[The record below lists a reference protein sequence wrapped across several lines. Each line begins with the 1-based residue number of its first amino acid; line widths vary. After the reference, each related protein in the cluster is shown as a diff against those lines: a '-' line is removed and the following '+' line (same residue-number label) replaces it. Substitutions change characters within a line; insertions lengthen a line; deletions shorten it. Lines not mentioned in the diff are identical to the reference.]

1 MKNNTSLGAVKL
13 LGVASIALILTAC
26 SSTSEKSEWGEKTA
40 SPWATGGSI
49 KSGRDAYE
57 ESQVSDQAVAGDSV
71 AAGDQLAYDPY
82 APAPVEPVQEV
93 AAVVDEAPVAA
104 ESAPAAMG
112 AEQEIMNQ
120 PADYYTL
127 QLMASVD
134 IDRVYKF
141 AEKNQLSVRYV
152 VPTMRDGVT
161 WHVLL
166 LDIYPDLSSAK
177 IARDEMTGVLKTSP
191 WIRSLGSI
199 QKLMQ

>member
-1 MKNNTSLGAVKL
+1 MKNTITLGAVKL
-13 LGVASIALILTAC
+13 LGVASFAVILAAC
-26 SSTSEKSEWGEKTA
+26 SGTSEKSEWGEKTA
-40 SPWATGGSI
+40 SPWAAGGSI

-57 ESQVSDQAVAGDSV
+57 EAQALDQAVAGD
-71 AAGDQLAYDPY
+71 AAAVDQLAYDPY
-82 APAPVEPVQEV
+82 APAPAEPVEEM
-93 AAVVDEAPVAA
+93 AAVA
-104 ESAPAAMG
+104 EEVPMTAGSAPAGMG

-120 PADYYTL
+120 PANYYTL

-152 VPTMRDGVT
+152 VPTVRDGVT

-177 IARDEMTGVLKTSP
+177 IARDEMSGVLKTSP
-191 WIRSLGSI
+191 WIRTLGSI

>member
-1 MKNNTSLGAVKL
+1 LKNKTSLGAVKL
-13 LGVASIALILTAC
+13 LGVASIALILSAC
-26 SSTSEKSEWGEKTA
+26 SSTPEKSEWGEKTA
-40 SPWATGGSI
+40 SPWASGGSI

-57 ESQVSDQAVAGDSV
+57 ESQVSDQAVAGDT
-71 AAGDQLAYDPY
+71 AAVSDQLAYDPY
-82 APAPVEPVQEV
+82 APAPAEPVQEE
-93 AAVVDEAPVAA
+93 AVVVEEAPGMA
-104 ESAPAAMG
+104 EPASAGMG
-112 AEQEIMNQ
+112 AESEIMNQ

-141 AEKNQLSVRYV
+141 AERNQLSVRYV
-152 VPTMRDGVT
+152 VPTIRDGVT

-177 IARDEMTGVLKTSP
+177 IARDEMSGILKTST
-191 WIRSLGSI
+191 WIRTLGSI

>member
-1 MKNNTSLGAVKL
+1 MKNNTSLGVVKL
-13 LGVASIALILTAC
+13 LGVASIAVILSAC
-26 SSTSEKSEWGEKTA
+26 SSTPEKSEWGEKTA
-40 SPWATGGSI
+40 SPWASGGSI

-57 ESQVSDQAVAGDSV
+57 EAQASDQAVTGDAV

-82 APAPVEPVQEV
+82 APAEPVQEM
-93 AAVVDEAPVAA
+93 AAVVEETPVAA

-152 VPTMRDGVT
+152 VPTVRDGVI

-166 LDIYPDLSSAK
+166 LDIYPDLASAK
-177 IARDEMTGVLKTSP
+177 IARDEMSGLLQTSP
-191 WIRSLGSI
+191 WVRTLGSV

>member
-1 MKNNTSLGAVKL
+1 MKNITTLGAVKL
-13 LGVASIALILTAC
+13 LGVACIAVILSAC
-26 SSTSEKSEWGEKTA
+26 SSTPEKSEWGEKTA

-57 ESQVSDQAVAGDSV
+57 ESLATDQADAV
-71 AAGDQLAYDPY
+71 AGDQLAYDPY
-82 APAPVEPVQEV
+82 APAPAEPVQAMEP
-93 AAVVDEAPVAA
+93 VVEEAPVAA
-104 ESAPAAMG
+104 EPAPAAMG

-120 PADYYTL
+120 PANYYTL

-141 AEKNQLSVRYV
+141 AEQNQLSVRYV

-166 LDIYPDLSSAK
+166 LDIYPDLASAK
-177 IARDEMTGVLKTSP
+177 LARDEMSGVLKTSP
-191 WIRSLGSI
+191 WIRTLGSI

>member
-1 MKNNTSLGAVKL
+1 MKNITTLGAVKL
-13 LGVASIALILTAC
+13 LGVASIAVILSAC
-26 SSTSEKSEWGEKTA
+26 SGSPEKSEWGEKTA

-57 ESQVSDQAVAGDSV
+57 ESLATDQAATGDVA

-82 APAPVEPVQEV
+82 APAPAEPEPVVE
-93 AAVVDEAPVAA
+93 ETPVAA
-104 ESAPAAMG
+104 EPASSAMG

-120 PADYYTL
+120 PANYYTL

-141 AEKNQLSVRYV
+141 AEQNQLSVRYV

-166 LDIYPDLSSAK
+166 LDIYPDLASAK
-177 IARDEMTGVLKTSP
+177 LARDEMSGVLKTSP
-191 WIRSLGSI
+191 WIRTLGSI

>member
-1 MKNNTSLGAVKL
+1 MKNITTLGAVKL
-13 LGVASIALILTAC
+13 LGVACIAVILSAC
-26 SSTSEKSEWGEKTA
+26 SSTPEKSEWGEKTA

-57 ESQVSDQAVAGDSV
+57 ESLATDQADAV
-71 AAGDQLAYDPY
+71 AGDQLAYDPY
-82 APAPVEPVQEV
+82 APASAEPVQAMEP
-93 AAVVDEAPVAA
+93 VVEEAPVAA
-104 ESAPAAMG
+104 EPAPAAMG

-120 PADYYTL
+120 PANYYTL

-141 AEKNQLSVRYV
+141 AEQNQLSVRYV

-166 LDIYPDLSSAK
+166 LDIYPDLASAK
-177 IARDEMTGVLKTSP
+177 LARDEMSGVLKTSP
-191 WIRSLGSI
+191 WIRTLGSI

>member
-1 MKNNTSLGAVKL
+1 MKNKKSLGAVKL
-13 LGVASIALILTAC
+13 LGVASIAVILTAC
-26 SSTSEKSEWGEKTA
+26 SGTSEKTEWGEKTA

-71 AAGDQLAYDPY
+71 AADDQLAYDPY
-82 APAPVEPVQEV
+82 APAPAEPAM
-93 AAVVDEAPVAA
+93 AAVVDEAPVVA
-104 ESAPAAMG
+104 ESAQADMG

-141 AEKNQLSVRYV
+141 AERNQLSVRYV
-152 VPTMRDGVT
+152 VPTVRDGVT

-177 IARDEMTGVLKTSP
+177 IARDEMSGVLKTSP
-191 WIRSLGSI
+191 WIRTLGSI